1 MQLHRKKEV
10 TEKVNKY
17 FTNIGSNLA
26 SKIPNKQGFEKNLGN
41 CNTVMN
47 DDPLTDEKLRTSFF
61 LLEDY

>member
-1 MQLHRKKEV
+1 MQLHRNKEV

-26 SKIPNKQGFEKNLGN
+26 SKIPNKQGFEKKLGN
-41 CNTVMN
+41 SNTVMN
-47 DDPLTDEKLRTSFF
+47 DDPLTDEKLRTAFF

>member
-1 MQLHRKKEV
+1 MQLHRNKEV

-17 FTNIGSNLA
+17 FTNIGPT

-47 DDPLTDEKLRTSFF
+47 DDPLTDEKLRTAFF